1 MITGNESN
9 ADKLRE
15 LLNNLRSNSTKSNRY
30 SQETIGYLS
39 QNNVINFFSTF
50 LLTMR
55 GMEFHSLSLYM
66 LQFILHCY
74 YIYFH

>member
-50 LLTMR
+50 
-55 GMEFHSLSLYM
+55 FY
-66 LQFILHCY
+66 
-74 YIYFH
+74 